1 MTKIGI
7 LTFHW
12 ANNFGAIIQAW
23 SLNKLL
29 INMGYE
35 AEVINFLPNLH
46 LINEQIVK
54 PWQLALKYRIQGYPL
69 AKGTYFSIREATEY
83 ILDLNNKVRKN
94 HSFDNFRKHYIKV
107 SSRTINKI
115 EELKR
120 ECLKY
125 DICLIGSDQVWNP
138 RFLRFSDYAYLLPF
152 NLEGVKKIA
161 FSVSLGVS
169 SIPPAMVKLYKTA
182 ISDFSFISL
191 REKTHLSALSSITG
205 KRIYHTVDPTLLVG
219 REFLETIMN
228 KKDVLLPYDEYILVY
243 NLTLSML
250 PLAEKIVHMLKLP
263 VIVYKRPS
271 LIEQKLTFSKRLRYE
286 LTLSQ
291 HLKKALSFSFA
302 SPGEFLVLLK
312 NAKFMITNSYHGTV
326 LSILFK
332 KPFISIVDEL
342 TIKQAS
348 RIFDLL
354 ELLGLRERLFV
365 SKKKTLEIMNKPIDY
380 DHVTSL
386 ISNARRESL
395 ELLKIAL
402 RG

>member
-1 MTKIGI
+1 
-7 LTFHW
+7 
-12 ANNFGAIIQAW
+12 
-23 SLNKLL
+23 
-29 INMGYE
+29 
-35 AEVINFLPNLH
+35 
-46 LINEQIVK
+46 
-54 PWQLALKYRIQGYPL
+54 
-69 AKGTYFSIREATEY
+69 
-83 ILDLNNKVRKN
+83 
-94 HSFDNFRKHYIKV
+94 
-107 SSRTINKI
+107 
-115 EELKR
+115 
-120 ECLKY
+120 LKY

-191 REKTHLSALSSITG
+191 RERTHLSALSSITG